1 MCSLTYQFVRVSWQF
16 AGERQNLHET
26 IAKLERELS
35 GLRKTQ
41 HALEQKELE
50 AKQLSEAV
58 GRLKF
63 DLEEMKKRL
72 NGSEKGTMRS
82 NSFRSLMSIG
92 ISTTFR
98 GLIVGRSDSVKGKPE
113 ILANAL
119 ARDEDGNESDN
130 SEGYIETVVRTE
142 KRKVC
147 LVQKSN

>member
-1 MCSLTYQFVRVSWQF
+1 M
-16 AGERQNLHET
+16 
-26 IAKLERELS
+26 
-35 GLRKTQ
+35 RKTQ

-50 AKQLSEAV
+50 ARQLSEAV

-82 NSFRSLMSIG
+82 NSVRSLVSIG
-92 ISTTFR
+92 ISITFP

-119 ARDEDGNESDN
+119 AQHEDGNESDN
-130 SEGYIETVVRTE
+130 SDGYVETVVRTE

-147 LVQKSN
+147 PVLKVN